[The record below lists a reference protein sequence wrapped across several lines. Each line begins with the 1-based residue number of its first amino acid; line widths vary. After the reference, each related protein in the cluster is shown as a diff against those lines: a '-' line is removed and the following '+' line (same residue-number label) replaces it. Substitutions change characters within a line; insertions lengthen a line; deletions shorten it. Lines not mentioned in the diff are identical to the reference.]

1 MGFDVTPLEE
11 REPTGVG
18 RYVERLLAALVARGH
33 THRYHLL
40 ASRPVRAA
48 FPAGVVGPVGRR
60 FPTRWLWMQAMLPVT
75 LSRLRPHMCHFTNG
89 MAPVGC
95 PCPYVLT
102 LYDMSLFL
110 HARTQP
116 LKSRLLIRSLVP
128 RVARRAATVITA
140 SHSARADIIRV
151 LGLTPARVQVVSGGV
166 DPAFRFIDAP
176 GAFDPVRRRYGLDR
190 PFILSVGTLEPRK
203 NLGRLTRAFGR
214 LRAQGRQEE
223 LVLVGRHGWG
233 RDEARR
239 VAEELGIATTVR
251 TLGYVPESDL
261 PALYALA
268 RVVAFPSLYE
278 GFGFPIVEA
287 MACGTPVLTSNRSAM
302 AEIGRDAAVLID
314 PTQVGSIADG
324 LAALLDEKP
333 LRQRLREAGL
343 RRAASMRWPTVAER
357 TVAVY
362 DGVLAAA
369 GPARTEARGTH
380 GVGVPPTEAE
390 EKSS

>member
-1 MGFDVTPLEE
+1 MTATLVGFDVTPLEE

-18 RYVERLLAALVARGH
+18 RYVERLLAALVARGD

-40 ASRPVRAA
+40 ASRPLHGTL
-48 FPAGVVGPVGRR
+48 PTGVVGPVGRR
-60 FPTRWLWMQAMLPVT
+60 FPTRWLWMQTMLPVI
-75 LSRLRPHMCHFTNG
+75 LHRLRPHVCHFTNG
-89 MAPVGC
+89 MAPLGC

-128 RVARRAATVITA
+128 RVARRAAAVITPTQ
-140 SHSARADIIRV
+140 SARADIIRV
-151 LGLTPARVQVVSGGV
+151 LGLPAGRVHVVSGGV
-166 DPAFRFIDAP
+166 DPAFRPLDSPDAL
-176 GAFDPVRRRYGLDR
+176 DPVRRRYGLDR

-203 NLGRLTRAFGR
+203 NLGRLTRALGQ

-239 VAEELGIATTVR
+239 VAEELGIAATVR
-251 TLGYVPESDL
+251 ILGYVPQSDL

-302 AEIGRDAAVLID
+302 AEVGHDAALLID
-314 PTQVGSIADG
+314 PTAVGSIADG
-324 LAALLDEKP
+324 LAALLDDEP
-333 LRQRLREAGL
+333 LRERLRGAGL
-343 RRAASMRWPTVAER
+343 HRAASLRWPTVAER

-362 DGVLAAA
+362 DRVVGAA
-369 GPARTEARGTH
+369 GAARTRL
-380 GVGVPPTEAE
+380 E
-390 EKSS
+390 ERPA

>member
-1 MGFDVTPLEE
+1 MTAPLVGFDVTPLEE

-18 RYVERLLAALVARGH
+18 RYVERLLAALVARGD

-40 ASRPVRAA
+40 ASRPLQGAL
-48 FPAGVVGPVGRR
+48 PEGVVGPPVGRR

-75 LSRLRPHMCHFTNG
+75 LSRLRPRLCHFTNG
-89 MAPVGC
+89 MAPLVC

-116 LKSRLLIRSLVP
+116 FKSRLLIRSLVP
-128 RVARRAATVITA
+128 RVARRAAAVITA
-140 SHSARADIIRV
+140 TDSARADIIRV
-151 LGLTPARVQVVSGGV
+151 LGLPPAQVQVVSGGV
-166 DPAFRFIDAP
+166 DPAFRPIDTP
-176 GAFDPVRRRYGLDR
+176 GALDPVRRRYGLDR
-190 PFILSVGTLEPRK
+190 PFILSVGTFEPRK
-203 NLGRLTRAFGR
+203 NLGRLTRAFGQ

-223 LVLVGRHGWG
+223 LVLVGRNGWG
-233 RDEARR
+233 RDAARR
-239 VAEELGIATTVR
+239 IADELGIAATVR
-251 TLGYVPESDL
+251 TLGYVPQSDL

-302 AEIGRDAAVLID
+302 AEIGRDAALLID
-314 PTQVGSIADG
+314 PTAVRSIADG
-324 LAALLDEKP
+324 LATLLDEKP
-333 LRQRLREAGL
+333 LREQLRAADL
-343 RRAASMRWPTVAER
+343 RRAASLRWPMVADR

-362 DGVLAAA
+362 DQVLAAA
-369 GPARTEARGTH
+369 GPARTRM
-380 GVGVPPTEAE
+380 
-390 EKSS
+390 EKRPA